1 MIKPLLSIIVAAH
14 HEGLIAHKTILSL
27 NRATKKLEQSNIDY
41 EIIVTIDNG
50 DNSTIEYFNR
60 YNDNKYITVHHVS
73 FGDLSQSRN
82 YGVSLSNGKY
92 IATVD
97 ADDLVSEN
105 WFIEAIKILEKSK
118 DSVILHTQYSVNFG
132 TQNIV
137 WEKFDSRSKEEDA
150 LIMTWANRW
159 DSAIMA
165 PRHILEAFPYQPNTE
180 GYGSEDWHFN
190 SNTIANDIAHKV
202 VPQTVLFVRRKDVSE
217 MTIQTADRRTVRYTS
232 LLDFDF
238 IKNIDIS
245 PYKLIDKSNPN
256 TQSLFINQGRALVKR
271 GIRFAH
277 NKAKSSQL
285 YTKATNKII
294 SSIRTTSRSQK
305 RFPTWLTNEW
315 RAIHVIEKNIFPSE
329 QLLQTIPIYHSEM
342 HELGMVLV
350 NLATYIT
357 KQPDYIIFVPYLIKG
372 GAELVALNYVKSI
385 QSIHPQWHIA
395 VVATLNNDNPW
406 KDMLP
411 KDVDFIPFGN
421 LTHQFAEQLQ
431 LQLLARF
438 IVQSKTTRLHISQ
451 SALLYRFTS
460 LYKTLLEPY
469 KIYSFAFCED
479 TDNEG
484 RISGHVHSGLPLAY
498 DSIDRIITDNNSIV
512 DDLVSEYGYD
522 RCKFVTHYQPV
533 DLPITPPR
541 QRINSGGEF
550 KILWASRIAKQ
561 KRPDILINIAKQL
574 SGLNINIYV
583 YGSFQDGY
591 SGEIFEGV
599 SNIFYKGCF
608 NGIDSIPTD
617 EYDMFLYTSEND
629 GVPNILLEIT
639 AKGLAIAAPNVGGI
653 REFINSDTGMLINQ
667 NDDINGYI
675 KSIKQLADDDKLRIK
690 LVERAQKKLL
700 SQHSTKSFY
709 DSIAKDII

>member
-1 MIKPLLSIIVAAH
+1 MKETLLSIIVAAH
-14 HEGLIAHKTILSL
+14 HEGLIAHKTMLSL
-27 NRATKKLEQSNIDY
+27 NRATKQLDQSNVAY

-50 DNSTIEYFNR
+50 DNPTIEYFNR
-60 YNDNKYITVHHVS
+60 YNDDGYITIHHVS
-73 FGDLSQSRN
+73 FGDLAQSRN

-97 ADDLVSEN
+97 ADDLVSKN

-132 TQNIV
+132 TQDIV

-159 DSAIMA
+159 DSAIIA
-165 PRHILEAFPYQPNTE
+165 PRHILETFPYQPNTE

-190 SNTIANDIAHKV
+190 SETLANNIAHKV

-217 MTIQTADRRTVRYTS
+217 MTIQAADRRTVRYTK

-238 IKNIDIS
+238 LKNINTS
-245 PYKLIDKSNPN
+245 PYKLIDKSGPK
-256 TQSLFINQGRALVKR
+256 TQNFFINQGRVLIKKSVR
-271 GIRFAH
+271 YAH

-285 YTKATNKII
+285 YTRATNKII
-294 SSIRTTSRSQK
+294 SSIRATHKPQE
-305 RFPTWLTNEW
+305 RFPSWLIDEW
-315 RAIHVIEKNIFPSE
+315 RAIHLIEKNIFPSE
-329 QLLQTIPIYHSEM
+329 QLLQTILIYHSEM
-342 HELGMVLV
+342 HELGTVMA

-357 KQPDYIIFVPYLIKG
+357 KQPDYIMFVPYLIKG

-385 QSIHPQWHIA
+385 QNAHPQWHIA
-395 VVATLNNDNPW
+395 VVATLNNENPW

-411 KDVDFIPFGN
+411 KNVDFIPFGN
-421 LTHQFAEQLQ
+421 LTHQFTEQLQ

-451 SALLYRFTS
+451 SALLYRFAS
-460 LYKTLLEPY
+460 LYKTLLKPY

-498 DSIDRIITDNNSIV
+498 DSIDRIITDNNNII
-512 DDLVSEYGYD
+512 DDLVLEYGYD

-533 DLPITPPR
+533 DLPITPPK
-541 QRINSGGEF
+541 QRFDPSGEF
-550 KILWASRIAKQ
+550 KILWASRVAKQ
-561 KRPDILINIAKQL
+561 KRPDILIDIARQL
-574 SGLNINIYV
+574 SGLNIKIYA

-591 SGEIFEGV
+591 SEELFKGIK
-599 SNIFYKGCF
+599 NISYKGSF
-608 NGIDSIPTD
+608 SGINSVPTN

-639 AKGLAIAAPNVGGI
+639 AKGLVIVAPNIGGI
-653 REFINSDTGMLINQ
+653 GEFINSGTGMLISQ
-667 NDDINGYI
+667 NDDINSYI
-675 KSIKQLADDDKLRIK
+675 ESIKQLAVDNNLKIK
-690 LVERAQKKLL
+690 LVKQAQEKLL
-700 SQHSTKSFY
+700 SQHSTKSFN
-709 DSIAKDII
+709 DSITKDII